1 MTAETPGPALFPRVV
16 IDRDEKGFPCLAH
29 DCPFCG
35 ATALIVNEWN
45 AVECLTCSW
54 REFGPDSPR
63 AADAFQVCPECGDT
77 GMVWTDGCNCG
88 VGPHGYYG
96 MHERHCGAEPCPNG
110 CPVMSDAELLARVV
124 TAKTEA

>member
-1 MTAETPGPALFPRVV
+1 MSTGVLIGPQLFPRV
-16 IDRDEKGFPCLAH
+16 IADHDELGYPLLAH

-35 ATALIVNEWN
+35 ATALIISEWN

-63 AADAFQVCPECGDT
+63 ASDALPVCPECNDT

-96 MHERHCGAEPCPNG
+96 MHERHCGAEPCPAG
-110 CPVMSDAELLARVV
+110 CPVKPKAV
-124 TAKTEA
+124 TL